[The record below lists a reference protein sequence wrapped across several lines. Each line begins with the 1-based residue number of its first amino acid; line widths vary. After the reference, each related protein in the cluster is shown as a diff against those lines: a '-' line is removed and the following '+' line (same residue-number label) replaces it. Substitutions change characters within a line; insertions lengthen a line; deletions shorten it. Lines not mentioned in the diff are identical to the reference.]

1 MEKKIK
7 AYKFSMLMSIICIIL
22 TGVNYLAFK
31 VPLVGVA
38 FIIVTVS
45 FIVSFFCYKMEI
57 KNNHK

>member
-1 MEKKIK
+1 
-7 AYKFSMLMSIICIIL
+7 MLMSIICIIL

-45 FIVSFFCYKMEI
+45 FIISFFVTKWKLKI
-57 KNNHK
+57 ATNNDFQLKL